1 MSFKSI
7 DDNLKAVEAT
17 KSNLNNLGI
26 KTKSVDTDVKSGK
39 SSYSNTSYKSKRQVC
54 FTLFDKGKTPREIL
68 NETGYSSALIA
79 QYYQQWKKERNIKAN
94 NKAIEDKDK
103 EKDKGNVKVDKAPMK
118 SCEKEN
124 PLDSFVDKLFSDA
137 EKEKKEK
144 KPSELSNVKENS
156 IDAFVDKIFSDIEPK
171 KEDIE
176 NNSKGVTKTNIKNKS
191 NVTNNKKEA
200 EEVMT
205 KEEKTSIKVADNEA
219 IVKDKTKS
227 KIKSNVEKQDEEVV
241 KLIPHQLLATYNLN
255 GITGVIKNNEK
266 VAIDLGLD
274 KYLTKEE
281 LIQLIKNLK
290 SLEKELK

>member
-39 SSYSNTSYKSKRQVC
+39 ASYSNTSYKSKRQVC

-68 NETGYSSALIA
+68 NETDYSSPLIA

-94 NKAIEDKDK
+94 NKAIEDKN
-103 EKDKGNVKVDKAPMK
+103 KDNVKVDKEPIK
-118 SCEKEN
+118 SHEQEN
-124 PLDSFVDKLFSDA
+124 TLDS
-137 EKEKKEK
+137 
-144 KPSELSNVKENS
+144 
-156 IDAFVDKIFSDIEPK
+156 FVDKIFSDIEPK